1 MKTVQVRK
9 NAFLVLGALSFLSLL
24 LSGCLKET
32 ASTTPTPK
40 TYMSLMHLAP
50 RAPAIQVFFNGS
62 SDAASGSIASGTVAS
77 AYSPLDVGAYGISFK
92 KAGSDSVVA
101 SLSTALYDSLEYYTL
116 LLYNIDSTHVG
127 AARIRDDYSV
137 LTADRAYY
145 RFFHMSPDIG
155 PVDVYFDNSMI
166 DVGRQH
172 ADNTQ
177 GDYYNQYTATTPN
190 TYNITVKKSGSDS
203 VIAQNNAVFL
213 AQGQAYTIYLKGIKG
228 GAGNNQISLGVLQA
242 AD

>member
-9 NAFLVLGALSFLSLL
+9 NAFLILGALSFVSLL

-32 ASTTPTPK
+32 TTTAPTPK

-50 RAPAIQVFFNGS
+50 RAPSIQVYFNGS
-62 SDAASGSIASGTVAS
+62 TEPASSSIASGAVAS
-77 AYSPLDVGAYGISFK
+77 AYSALDVGAYGISFK
-92 KAGSDSVVA
+92 KSGTDSVVA
-101 SLSTALYDSLEYYTL
+101 SLGTALYDSLEYYTL

-127 AARIRDDYSV
+127 AARIKDDYSV
-137 LTADRAYY
+137 LTIDRSYF

-155 PVDVYFDNSMI
+155 PVDLYFDNSVV

-177 GDYYNQYTATTPN
+177 SDYYNQFNGTTPN
-190 TYNITVKKSGSDS
+190 TYSLTVKKAGSDS
-203 VIAQNNAVFL
+203 VIAQRSSVFL

-228 GAGNNQISLGVLQA
+228 GTGNSQISLEYLQA